1 MGKFRDKFKIRS
13 SESIDRIDF
22 DLNVGV
28 VRVSGGVLRNFSRN
42 EFVRIINHTAEGK
55 PKIIRII
62 RARTGQGALSDN
74 EIALQ
79 YDDRVKLNI
88 RNAGDHVDLTLHTIP
103 LIVAIWPFCASHSS
117 PPYCRTVLAK
127 RGACINRS
135 AGWSSSGKSCV
146 CRLLKACS
154 LAFIEFKSYFNRN

>member
-117 PPYCRTVLAK
+117 PLIVAQFWLSVALALIGVLA
-127 RGACINRS
+127 G
-135 AGWSSSGKSCV
+135 V
-146 CRLLKACS
+146 LLAS
-154 LAFIEFKSYFNRN
+154 LAFVGC